1 MVKEIKEIVEYALY
15 RIDSYSDDALALV
28 VRTGMAES
36 GYRALAQMGGPAISY
51 FQLEPD
57 TINDV
62 IENYLHYRQPL
73 MDKLVKMGLDE
84 SNPNWSV
91 MTNIAVATAFCRLKY
106 RRDSEPIPK
115 NLKQQAQYWKR
126 IYNSELGKGTIEH
139 FIKANS

>member
-1 MVKEIKEIVEYALY
+1 MKDVKPIIYKVLTDLNMHSEEAC
-15 RIDSYSDDALALV
+15 DLV
-28 VRTGMAES
+28 YRTGMAES

-62 IENYLHYRQPL
+62 IENYLYYRQPL

-91 MTNIAVATAFCRLKY
+91 MTNIAVAIAMCRLKY

-126 IYNSELGKGTIEH
+126 VYNSELGKGTTEH

>member
-1 MVKEIKEIVEYALY
+1 MKDVKPIIHKVLTDLNMHSEEAC
-15 RIDSYSDDALALV
+15 DLV
-28 VRTGMAES
+28 YRTGMAES

-62 IENYLHYRQPL
+62 IKNYLYYRKPL

-84 SNPNWSV
+84 SDPNWSV
-91 MTNIAVATAFCRLKY
+91 MTNIAVAIAMCRLKY

-115 NLKQQAQYWKR
+115 NLQGQAQYWKR
-126 IYNSELGKGTIEH
+126 VYNSELGKGTIEH

>member
-1 MVKEIKEIVEYALY
+1 MKDVKPIIHKVLTDLNMHSEEAC
-15 RIDSYSDDALALV
+15 DLV
-28 VRTGMAES
+28 YRTGMAES

-62 IENYLHYRQPL
+62 IENYLYYRQPL

-91 MTNIAVATAFCRLKY
+91 MTNIAVAIAMCRLKY

-126 IYNSELGKGTIEH
+126 VYNSELGKGTIEH
-139 FIKANS
+139 FIKANT

>member
-1 MVKEIKEIVEYALY
+1 MKDVKPIIHKVLTDLNMHSEEAC
-15 RIDSYSDDALALV
+15 DLV
-28 VRTGMAES
+28 YRTGMAES

-51 FQLEPD
+51 WQVEPD

-62 IENYLHYRQPL
+62 IENYLYYRQPL

-84 SNPNWSV
+84 SDPNWSV
-91 MTNIAVATAFCRLKY
+91 MTNIAVAIAMCRLKY

-126 IYNSELGKGTIEH
+126 VYNSELGKGTIEH
-139 FIKANS
+139 FIKANT

>member
-1 MVKEIKEIVEYALY
+1 MKDVKPIIHKVLTDLNMHSEEAC
-15 RIDSYSDDALALV
+15 DLV
-28 VRTGMAES
+28 YRTGMAES

-62 IENYLHYRQPL
+62 IENYLYYRKPL

-84 SNPNWSV
+84 SDPNWSV
-91 MTNIAVATAFCRLKY
+91 MTNIVIAVAFCRIKY

-126 IYNSELGKGTIEH
+126 VYNSELGKGTIEH
-139 FIKANS
+139 FIKANT

>member
-1 MVKEIKEIVEYALY
+1 MKDVKPIIHKVLTDLNMHSEEAC
-15 RIDSYSDDALALV
+15 DLV
-28 VRTGMAES
+28 YRTGMAES

-62 IENYLHYRQPL
+62 IENYLYYRKPL

-84 SNPNWSV
+84 SDPNWSV

-126 IYNSELGKGTIEH
+126 VYNSELGKGTIEH
-139 FIKANS
+139 FIKANT

>member
-1 MVKEIKEIVEYALY
+1 MKDVKPIIHKVLTDLNMHSEEAC
-15 RIDSYSDDALALV
+15 DLV
-28 VRTGMAES
+28 YRTGMAES

-51 FQLEPD
+51 WQVEPD

-62 IENYLHYRQPL
+62 IKNYLYYRQPL

-84 SNPNWSV
+84 SDPNWSV
-91 MTNIAVATAFCRLKY
+91 MTNIAVAIAMCRLKY

-126 IYNSELGKGTIEH
+126 VYNSELGKGTIEH